1 MAIKSKMFDLTG
13 KVALVTG
20 GASGLGK
27 GIAQAF
33 VEHGAHVLIGSR
45 TEDKVNQAVEDIK
58 RATEADVAD
67 PAESIIDGVAL
78 DVTDDDSVQGAMQK
92 CVDDFGRIDILV
104 NCAGIIVKKP
114 TFDLSLEEFNAIHE
128 SHVTGSLRCAKAAGH
143 LMREQHGG
151 SIINIASI
159 SSFVDL
165 VEVAAYAAAKNAVLG
180 LTRSLANEWAKYGIR
195 TNAIAPGF
203 IPTDLNRKFLEG
215 TDRGRRIMEHTP
227 MARWGTA
234 EEIAPAAVF
243 LASPGASFVN
253 GHTIVVDGG
262 YLACGIGDS
271 LAPWEDSG
279 E

>member
-1 MAIKSKMFDLTG
+1 MAIKSNLFDLSG

-45 TEDKVNQAVEDIK
+45 TQDKVTQAVEDIK

-67 PAESIIDGVAL
+67 PAEPIIDGVPL
-78 DVTDDDSVQGAMQK
+78 DVTSDDSVQNAVQK
-92 CVDDFGRIDILV
+92 CVEDFGRIDILV

-114 TFDLSLEEFNAIHE
+114 TFELSLEEFNQIHD
-128 SHVTGSLRCAKAAGH
+128 SHVTGSLRCAKAAGE
-143 LMREQHGG
+143 LMREQHAG

-159 SSFVDL
+159 SSYVDL
-165 VEVAAYAAAKNAVLG
+165 VEVAAYAAAKNGVMG

-243 LASPGASFVN
+243 LAGAGASFVN

-262 YLACGIGDS
+262 YMACGIGDS
-271 LAPWEDSG
+271 VAPWTEVD